1 MGFARLP
8 FLSVAISLFSELPW
22 KSKISWNKRTILE
35 RDNAQR
41 IAQFRSQETK
51 YEGLRALRF
60 YVKRFEGMY
69 IVTNFLILIL

>member
-1 MGFARLP
+1 MGFTRLL

-22 KSKISWNKRTILE
+22 KSKISWNKGTILE

-41 IAQFRSQETK
+41 IAQFRSQGNEIC
-51 YEGLRALRF
+51 LRALRF

-69 IVTNFLILIL
+69 IVTNF

>member
-41 IAQFRSQETK
+41 IAQFRSQGNEIC
-51 YEGLRALRF
+51 LRALRF